1 MTDLAAASFWAL
13 IGGIRIGL
21 ALRGH
26 PPQLPMALLTLLLAF
41 RLVRRRP
48 ARREAPAPQ
57 RLAAYLAAVLPWGA
71 GLERI
76 PPSPLA
82 PVGEILTLLG
92 VLLALWALLAL
103 GEAFGIAPAD
113 RGLTDRGPYRWIRHP
128 MYAGEL
134 LAFLGHLIAR
144 PGALALALFLAS
156 AALTALRIRWEEG
169 TLEGYEAYA
178 ARVPWRLIPHGW

>member
-1 MTDLAAASFWAL
+1 MSRLAAAFWAL
-13 IGGIRIGL
+13 VGGARIGL
-21 ALRGH
+21 AMRGH
-26 PPQLPMALLTLLLAF
+26 PVELPMAILTLMVAF
-41 RLVRRRP
+41 RMVRRRE
-48 ARREAPAPQ
+48 ARREAPLAS
-57 RLAAYLAAVLPWGA
+57 RGAAYLAALLPWGA
-71 GLERI
+71 GLERV

-82 PVGEILTLLG
+82 PVGEALALLG

-113 RGLTDRGPYRWIRHP
+113 RGLVARGPYRWIRHP

-156 AALTALRIRWEEG
+156 AALAALRIRWEEAIV
-169 TLEGYEAYA
+169 EGYPAYA
-178 ARVPWRLIPHGW
+178 ATVPWRLIPYVW